1 MKPMAEGTG
10 TTTRGDAPTSA
21 RARATEPGGTSPSVA
36 VPSATPSATGTPP
49 PPGPGAASPIEAC
62 LLHVAATL
70 DRPLTLAALHAVQ
83 TGARGG
89 LSVRDI
95 ITAAE
100 RAGIQAGFGKRAL
113 ADFDAVL
120 TPAIL
125 LLEGERA
132 VVLHDVRP
140 DGQLVVFD
148 PALGEGLGEMARDR
162 LAQVY
167 TGYAL
172 LLRAE
177 HREDI
182 AALAEGRRGHW
193 FWSTLAQ
200 NRWAYTQVLLAA
212 MLSNFL
218 SLATSIFIMVVYDR
232 VLPNEAI
239 ESLIALTIGVG
250 LALLFDF
257 LIKSLRAG
265 FIDRAGQR
273 ADIEMGRRIFDQL
286 LDMQMRARKGSTGA
300 MASTLREFETLRDFF
315 TSATL
320 VAVVDLPFIFLFVFV
335 IYLIGGPLALV
346 PAIAVPVVLIV
357 GIAVQPVLARLA
369 EQSFS
374 EGQSKQ
380 GVLVETVS
388 GLETIKAVGAARRM
402 RARWE
407 DAIARQSDHGLK
419 SRAVTQFAINATAF
433 TQQAAQVMIVFYGV
447 FLITAGTVSMGA
459 LIACVILTGRTLA
472 PLAQLAQ
479 TMTRLNQAR
488 TSYRSLDALMQADSE
503 RPEGKSW
510 ISRPRLD
517 GEITF
522 ENVHFAYPDQ
532 RQDALSGVSFTIK
545 PGEKVAILGRI
556 GSGKSTVARLMLG
569 LYEPR
574 RGAVLMDGID
584 IRQID
589 PGDLRRNVG
598 SVLQD
603 VWLFSGTVRENIAI
617 GAVRPHDSDILEAA
631 RVAGVE
637 EFIQRHPSGYD
648 LMLAERGE
656 GLSGGQKQAISLA
669 RALVGRPPVLLMDEP
684 TAAMDVQNEAAVIR
698 ALKDH
703 LQGRTM
709 VVVTHRTSLLEL
721 VDRVIVIDQGKVSMD
736 GPKSLL
742 SRARAQAAAQVKGA
756 GDGPAQ

>member
-1 MKPMAEGTG
+1 MNTQGPPPKASDSAE
-10 TTTRGDAPTSA
+10 
-21 RARATEPGGTSPSVA
+21 
-36 VPSATPSATGTPP
+36 
-49 PPGPGAASPIEAC
+49 PPGPEATSALEAC

-70 DRPLTLAALHAVQ
+70 DRPMTLASIHAAQ
-83 TGARGG
+83 SGAQGG
-89 LSVRDI
+89 LSVRDA

-100 RAGIQAGFGKRAL
+100 RAGLQAGFGKWKL
-113 ADFDAVL
+113 SEFDTVL

-140 DGQLVVFD
+140 GGMLVIYD
-148 PALGEGLGEMARDR
+148 PALGDSLGEVARDK
-162 LAQVY
+162 LAGAY

-172 LLRAE
+172 LMRPE

-182 AALAEGRRGHW
+182 AAQVAGRRGHW

-200 NRWAYTQVLLAA
+200 NRWSYTQVILAA
-212 MLSNFL
+212 MLANFL
-218 SLATSIFIMVVYDR
+218 SLSTSIFIMVVYDR

-239 ESLIALTIGVG
+239 ESLIALTVGVG
-250 LALLFDF
+250 IALLFDF

-273 ADIEMGRRIFDQL
+273 ADMEMGRRIFDQL

-320 VAVVDLPFIFLFVFV
+320 VAVVDLPFIFLFIGV
-335 IYLIGGPLALV
+335 IYLIGGPLAIV
-346 PAIAVPVVLIV
+346 PAIAVPLVLIV

-369 EQSFS
+369 EQSFA

-380 GVLVETVS
+380 GVLVETLS

-447 FLITAGTVSMGA
+447 FLITAGEVSMGA
-459 LIACVILTGRTLA
+459 LIAAVILTGRTLA

-479 TMTRLNQAR
+479 TLTRLNQAR
-488 TSYRSLDALMQADSE
+488 TSYRSLDALMKADSE

-522 ENVHFAYPDQ
+522 EDVHFAYPDQ
-532 RQDALSGVSFTIK
+532 SVDALRGVSFTIK
-545 PGEKVAILGRI
+545 PGERVAVLGRI

-574 RGAVLMDGID
+574 QGAVLMDGID

-603 VWLFSGTVRENIAI
+603 VWLFTGTVRENIAI

-631 RVAGVE
+631 RIAGVE
-637 EFIQRHPSGYD
+637 EFISRHPSGYD

-669 RALVGRPPVLLMDEP
+669 RALVGRPPVMLMDEP

-698 ALKDH
+698 ALKEH
-703 LQGRTM
+703 MQGRTL

-721 VDRVIVIDQGKVSMD
+721 VDRIIVIDQGKVSMD

-742 SRARAQAAAQVKGA
+742 TRGRAQQGAAPGA
-756 GDGPAQ
+756 APQKEPQDGTPQ